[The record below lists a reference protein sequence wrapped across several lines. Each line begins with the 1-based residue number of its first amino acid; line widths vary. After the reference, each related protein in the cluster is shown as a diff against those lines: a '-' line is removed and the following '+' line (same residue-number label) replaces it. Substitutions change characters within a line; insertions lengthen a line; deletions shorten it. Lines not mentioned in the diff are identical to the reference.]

1 MTVTAVARHRTVLAL
16 GSNLGRRLETLQ
28 TAVDVLDDTPGI
40 EIVRI
45 SPVYETAPVGGP
57 EQPDY
62 LNAVVVARTSLPKEL
77 VFERFAAIEQSLH
90 RVREQ
95 HWGPRT
101 IDIDMVTYDSVT
113 SDDPRLTLPHPRAH
127 ERAFVLAPWHDIE
140 PDAEL
145 PGHGA
150 IARLLAGLS
159 LDGVRR
165 RGDLVLQPPS

>member
-1 MTVTAVARHRTVLAL
+1 MTETALLRHRTVLAL
-16 GSNLGRRLETLQ
+16 GSNLGRRLDMLQ

-40 EIVRI
+40 DIVGI

-62 LNAVVVARTSLPKEL
+62 LNAVVIARTSLPADL
-77 VFERFAAIEQSLH
+77 VLERSAAIEQSLH

-95 HWGPRT
+95 RWGPRT
-101 IDIDMVTYDSVT
+101 IDIDMVSYDTVT

-127 ERAFVLAPWHDIE
+127 ERVFVLAPWHDLD
-140 PDAEL
+140 PRAEL

-150 IARLLAGLS
+150 ITDVLAALPR
-159 LDGVRR
+159 DGVRR
-165 RGDLVLQPPS
+165 RADLVLQPPS